1 MADESFIDWPFFD
14 DSHRAHLA
22 GLNSWCAANA
32 AALHVE
38 SDDVNA
44 DCRRLVALLGAAGV
58 FRHAV
63 PAAFGGTRERV
74 DVRTLCLTRQTLGY
88 HAGLADFAFAMQ
100 ALGTGALAL
109 FGAESA
115 KARYLPG
122 VAAGELIAGFALSE
136 REAGSDVATMATR
149 AQKVPG
155 GWRIDGEKT
164 WISNGP
170 IADVL
175 TVFARTGDAGARGI
189 SAFFVPTAT
198 PGFSVVEEID
208 VIAPHP
214 LATIRF
220 DSCVIPDDHLI
231 GAPGEGFKIAMAT
244 LDMLRSTV
252 GAAALGFAR
261 RATDEALARVTT
273 RQLFGGVL
281 ADLQLTQAAL
291 AEMALGNDASA
302 LLIYRAAWAKDHG
315 QERITREA
323 AMAKLYAT
331 DTAQATIDRAV
342 QLFGGAGVAR
352 GNMVERLYREVR
364 ALRIYE
370 GASEVQKVVIA
381 RATIAAFQTEA
392 GR

>member
-1 MADESFIDWPFFD
+1 MADDTFIDWPFFD
-14 DSHRAHLA
+14 DSHREHLA
-22 GLNSWCAANA
+22 ELDSWCAANA
-32 AALHVE
+32 AALHIE

-136 REAGSDVATMATR
+136 KEAGSDVAAMATR
-149 AQKVPG
+149 AEKVPG

-175 TVFARTGDAGARGI
+175 TVFARTGEAGARGI

-198 PGFSVVEEID
+198 AGFSVVEEID

-220 DSCVIPDDHLI
+220 DGCVIPDDHLI

-281 ADLQLTQAAL
+281 ADLQLTQASL

-302 LLIYRAAWAKDHG
+302 LLIYRAAWAKDQG
-315 QERITREA
+315 RSASRARRRWPSSMPPIPRRRRS
-323 AMAKLYAT
+323 
-331 DTAQATIDRAV
+331 TARCNCSA
-342 QLFGGAGVAR
+342 AR
-352 GNMVERLYREVR
+352 GSR
-364 ALRIYE
+364 AAIWSS
-370 GASEVQKVVIA
+370 GSIA
-381 RATIAAFQTEA
+381 RCARCASMRARA
-392 GR
+392 RCRKW

>member
-1 MADESFIDWPFFD
+1 MADDSFIHWPFFD

-22 GLNSWCAANA
+22 ELNDWCAANA
-32 AALHVE
+32 DVLHVE
-38 SDDVNA
+38 TDDVNA
-44 DCRRLVALLGAAGV
+44 DCRTLVALLGAAGV
-58 FRHAV
+58 FRNAV
-63 PAAFGGTRERV
+63 PAAHGGTRERV
-74 DVRTLCLTRQTLGY
+74 DVRTLCLTRQTLAY
-88 HAGLADFAFAMQ
+88 HSGLADFAFAMQ

-109 FGAESA
+109 AGAESA

-122 VAAGELIAGFALSE
+122 VAAGELIGGFALSE
-136 REAGSDVATMATR
+136 KEAGSDVAAMATS
-149 AQKVPG
+149 AEKLPG

-175 TVFARTGDAGARGI
+175 TVFARTGEAGAKGI

-220 DSCVIPDDHLI
+220 DGCIVPDDHLI
-231 GAPGEGFKIAMAT
+231 GAAGEGFKVAMAT

-273 RQLFGGVL
+273 RKLFGGVL

-291 AEMALGNDASA
+291 ADMALGNDASA
-302 LLIYRAAWAKDHG
+302 LLIYRAAWAKDRG
-315 QERITREA
+315 QPRITREA

-331 DTAQATIDRAV
+331 DTAQATIDKAV

-381 RATIAAFQTEA
+381 RAAIADFQA
-392 GR
+392 GAKT

>member
-22 GLNSWCAANA
+22 ELNSWCAANA

-136 REAGSDVATMATR
+136 KEAGSDVAATR
-149 AQKVPG
+149 AEKVPG

-175 TVFARTGDAGARGI
+175 TVFARTGEAGARGI

-198 PGFSVVEEID
+198 AGFSVVEEID

-220 DSCVIPDDHLI
+220 DGCVIPDDHLI
-231 GAPGEGFKIAMAT
+231 GAPGAGFRIAMAT

-281 ADLQLTQAAL
+281 ADLQLTQASL

-302 LLIYRAAWAKDHG
+302 LLIYRAAWAKDRG

-381 RATIAAFQTEA
+381 RATIAAFQAEA

>member
-22 GLNSWCAANA
+22 ELNSWCAANA

-136 REAGSDVATMATR
+136 KEAGSDVAAMATR
-149 AQKVPG
+149 AEKVPG

-175 TVFARTGDAGARGI
+175 TVFARTGEAGARGI

-198 PGFSVVEEID
+198 AGFSVVEEID

-220 DSCVIPDDHLI
+220 DGCVIPDDHLI
-231 GAPGEGFKIAMAT
+231 GAPGAGFRIAMAT

-281 ADLQLTQAAL
+281 ADLQLTQASL

-302 LLIYRAAWAKDHG
+302 LLIYRAAWAKDRG

-381 RATIAAFQTEA
+381 RATIAAFQAEA

>member
-1 MADESFIDWPFFD
+1 MADDTFIDWPFFD
-14 DSHRAHLA
+14 DSHREHLA
-22 GLNSWCAANA
+22 ELDSWCAANA
-32 AALHVE
+32 AALHIE

-136 REAGSDVATMATR
+136 KEAGSDVAAMATR
-149 AQKVPG
+149 AEKVPG

-175 TVFARTGDAGARGI
+175 TVFARTGEAGARGI

-198 PGFSVVEEID
+198 AGFSVVEEID

-220 DSCVIPDDHLI
+220 DGCVIPDDHLI

-281 ADLQLTQAAL
+281 ADLQLTQASL

-302 LLIYRAAWAKDHG
+302 LLIYRAAWAKDQG

-381 RATIAAFQTEA
+381 RATIAAFQAEA

>member
-1 MADESFIDWPFFD
+1 MADDSFIHWPFFD

-22 GLNSWCAANA
+22 ELNDWCAANA
-32 AALHVE
+32 HALHVE
-38 SDDVNA
+38 TDDVNA
-44 DCRRLVALLGAAGV
+44 DCRKLVALLGAAGV
-58 FRHAV
+58 FRNAV
-63 PAAFGGTRERV
+63 PAAHGGTRDRV
-74 DVRTLCLTRQTLGY
+74 DVRTLCLTRQTLAW
-88 HAGLADFAFAMQ
+88 HSGLADFAFAMQ

-109 FGAESA
+109 AGAETA
-115 KARYLPG
+115 KVRYLPG

-136 REAGSDVATMATR
+136 KEAGSDVAAMATK
-149 AQKVPG
+149 AEKVPG

-198 PGFSVVEEID
+198 PGFSVIEEID

-220 DSCVIPDDHLI
+220 DGCIVPDDHLI
-231 GAPGEGFKIAMAT
+231 GAPGEGFKVAMAT

-273 RQLFGGVL
+273 RKLFGGVL
-281 ADLQLTQAAL
+281 ADLQLTQASL
-291 AEMALGNDASA
+291 ADMALGNDASA
-302 LLIYRAAWAKDHG
+302 LLIYRAAWAKDRG
-315 QERITREA
+315 QPRITREA

-331 DTAQATIDRAV
+331 EAAQQVIDMAV
-342 QLFGGAGVAR
+342 QLHGGDGVRHGFA
-352 GNMVERLYREVR
+352 VEALYRDIR

-370 GASEVQKVVIA
+370 GASDVQRVVIA
-381 RATIAAFQTEA
+381 RAVLGE
-392 GR
+392 R